1 MPSWLEWFKLK
12 RGPSKPVCRQL
23 EIGEVHIESGT
34 LLFGDP
40 AELDAFTR
48 IDGIPP
54 GSYSVQALTIY
65 YPKGG
70 FSRVAKIGIRFRPGT
85 ADSQKKI
92 GDIGG
97 ESSMIMAV
105 DADTLKT
112 HWQEVGP
119 ARFGITSG
127 KDCSKIAK
135 LIQKRFG
142 MKWEPRSIC
151 SAKSVQ
157 PISEELE
164 AEITAYLETF
174 PEYGR
179 NSFLYFYVETE
190 NSYQRIAQSLCENA
204 WSEVELDPASH
215 ASVLA
220 FTSGYGD
227 GWYELTGIFKGETLL
242 GIESE
247 FITADMDDALK
258 DAPAFRY

>member
-23 EIGEVHIESGT
+23 EIGEVCIESGC

-40 AELDAFTR
+40 AELTASTT
-48 IDGIPP
+48 IDDIPL
-54 GSYSVQALTIY
+54 GSHSVQALTIY

-85 ADSQKKI
+85 EESRKKI

-119 ARFGITSG
+119 ARFGISSG
-127 KDCSKIAK
+127 QSYPKVTK

-142 MKWEPRSIC
+142 IKWEPRSIC

-174 PEYGR
+174 PEYAS

-190 NSYQRIAQSLCENA
+190 NSYQRIARSLGENA
-204 WSEVELDPASH
+204 WSEVELDPVSH

-220 FTSGYGD
+220 FSSGYGD
-227 GWYELTGIFKGETLL
+227 G
-242 GIESE
+242 
-247 FITADMDDALK
+247 
-258 DAPAFRY
+258 